1 MKYEFDIIGPENI
14 NKYIHDFRSL
24 EEKIEYPLENGL
36 GNFRIIHG
44 ENYHTFFTQQGF
56 KTRFVAIKKR
66 NKVIGTIAGIWKPI
80 KIKNKEYAGFYI
92 SDLKIDLDH
101 RKKNILRKLLWYL
114 VKRWPITPDYQGW
127 ISTII
132 VLC

>member
-44 ENYHTFFTQQGF
+44 DNYHTFFTQQGF
-56 KTRFVAIKKR
+56 KTRFVAIKYEH
-66 NKVIGTIAGIWKPI
+66 KVIGTVAGVWKPI
-80 KIKNKEYAGFYI
+80 KIRNKDGAAAASSRSCEAYI
-92 SDLKIDLDH
+92 
-101 RKKNILRKLLWYL
+101 
-114 VKRWPITPDYQGW
+114 
-127 ISTII
+127 
-132 VLC
+132 